1 MESLAHKN
9 ILLGVSGSVAAYKA
23 AELVR
28 RLAEAGA
35 RVQVVM
41 TTGAQAFVTP
51 MTFQALSGR
60 PVRTELLDT
69 GAEAGM
75 GHIELARWAD
85 VILVAPAS
93 ADFIARLAQGRAQDL
108 LSTVCLACKV
118 PLAVAP
124 AMNQAMW
131 EDMATRDNCQ
141 LLQQRGIKLFGPADG
156 SQACGDVGP
165 GRMLEAGDLVDLTAQ
180 LFESGSLTGLT
191 VVITAGPTQEDI
203 DPVRFISNRSSGK
216 MGYAMATAAAEAGAK
231 VILVSGPGNE
241 IAPGNVQLSMVRSAQ
256 QMYDA
261 VMAVLEG
268 CDIFI
273 ATAAVADYKPSQL
286 YDHKIKRGK
295 GDMTLTLEPTQDILA
310 SVAATGKG
318 IFSVGFAAETQDME
332 RYASEKRKSKG
343 IDMVVGNQ
351 VGQGADA
358 ISVGFESEDNE
369 VQVFWE
375 GHQQRFPKERK
386 TSLARRLIATIA
398 ERFYANKDST

>member
-28 RLAEAGA
+28 RLIEAGA

-41 TTGAQAFVTP
+41 TTGAQVFVTP

-69 GAEAGM
+69 EAEAGM

-108 LSTVCLACKV
+108 LSTVCLACKA

-141 LLQQRGIKLFGPADG
+141 LLQQRGIKLFGPAEG

-165 GRMLEAGDLVDLTAQ
+165 GRMLEAGDLVELTAQ
-180 LFESGSLTGLT
+180 LFETGSLTGLT
-191 VVITAGPTQEDI
+191 VVITAGPTREDI

-216 MGYAMATAAAEAGAK
+216 MGYAMATAAVEAGAK
-231 VILVSGPGNE
+231 VILVSGPSHE
-241 IAPGNVQLSMVRSAQ
+241 MAPENAQLSMVRSAQ

-261 VMAVLEG
+261 VMAVLDG

-273 ATAAVADYKPSQL
+273 ATAAVADYKPSQSC
-286 YDHKIKRGK
+286 DHKIKRGK
-295 GDMTLTLEPTQDILA
+295 GDMTLTLEPTPDILA

-318 IFSVGFAAETQDME
+318 IFSVGFAAETNDME

-351 VGQGADA
+351 VGQGEDA

-375 GHQQRFPKERK
+375 GDQQRFPKERK

-398 ERFYANKDST
+398 ERFYANKNSA